1 MSDTAQSEETGH
13 EEAASSDVAS
23 HSETV
28 LHEEVGHATDEHG
41 GGGLPQMDV
50 STYPSQLFWLTLT
63 FLFLYVMMSR
73 IVLPRIGQVI
83 EERRDRIAA
92 DLDRA
97 AELKEQSEAA
107 LSEYET
113 ALAEAR
119 AKAQKL
125 AQETRE
131 RLAEEADAE
140 KTALEAE
147 LAKKLDAAESKI
159 AETKEKALASIRDVA
174 NDTAKAVVSRIL
186 GEDVD
191 GPVVSAAVDAE
202 LQNRSG

>member
-1 MSDTAQSEETGH
+1 MSDTAQAEETGH
-13 EEAASSDVAS
+13 EESATQDAASHGED
-23 HSETV
+23 V
-28 LHEEVGHATDEHG
+28 LHEEVGHANEEHS

-107 LSEYET
+107 LAEYET

-125 AQETRE
+125 AQETRD

-147 LAKKLDAAESKI
+147 LAKKLEAAENKI
-159 AETKEKALASIRDVA
+159 AETKDKALASIRDVA
-174 NDTAKAVVSRIL
+174 NDTAAAVVSRIL

>member
-13 EEAASSDVAS
+13 EETATHDAAS
-23 HSETV
+23 HGENV
-28 LHEEVGHATDEHG
+28 LHEEVGHATEEHG

-50 STYPSQLFWLTLT
+50 STYPSQLFWLALT

-107 LSEYET
+107 LAEYET

-125 AQETRE
+125 AQETRD

-147 LAKKLDAAESKI
+147 LAKKLEAAEAKI

-174 NDTAKAVVSRIL
+174 NDTAAAVVSRIL

-191 GPVVSAAVDAE
+191 GPVVSAAVEAE